1 MASPYP
7 QPEFDDSTPA
17 GEGDLA
23 VFPPTAPAQPADP
36 DRARSLGARP
46 LVPLAVAF
54 GLGTALAP
62 ALPLGSVGWA
72 AAALVGLL
80 LGAIG
85 PWIGARHLRWP
96 GLLAGFLCLGAQAMI
111 VDLREAP
118 PHHVSRLPEAAL
130 GAPILVEG
138 WVAVPPDPQPP
149 DTRDA
154 GDAPR
159 TRFVAEVT
167 HLTLGD
173 RRVSATGRARLTVL
187 GPPLD
192 LRYGDEVR
200 GRFRLRHPRRF
211 DNPGAFDYPAYLAS
225 QGIFLEGWTPE
236 PVEALA
242 TPHGSRIL
250 AAVFRVRALLLQR
263 MDAAMPAA
271 EAGLLKATVLGDRSG
286 LTPEM
291 NRAFLDSG
299 TFHILAISGLNVSL
313 LAGALFALLR
323 LARASPRL
331 AAGAS
336 AILVTCY
343 AALAG
348 ASASVIRAAV
358 MADVYLLAIVLDRRG
373 DLLNSLAL
381 SALAILWWNPR
392 GLQDVG
398 FQLTYLATFGI
409 ILVLPRC
416 ERGFAAVR
424 RPLRWV
430 IESVAITVAA
440 TAMTLPILATAFNR
454 VSPAGLLANIPIV
467 PLSGLITG
475 LGTAACALF
484 LLVPA
489 GIAGLNQLNGWL
501 VNLLFELARWFAGW
515 PWSSVRVFTPTG
527 AMLVTYYAAMAMLLW
542 AFPVVPAMEGRG
554 RSRRWAG
561 WGAVACCVGLGAQ
574 ALWLLYPPEK
584 GAGVRVTF
592 LDVGQG
598 EAIFVDTPGKGR
610 MLVDAGGMLG
620 GGFDLGRH
628 VIVPFL
634 WHEWVGHLDVLA
646 LTHPQSD
653 HIGGAPTI
661 LRTLSV
667 GEVWTGAGPA
677 LSPTDLWIQEY
688 LRRRRIP
695 HRVVVAGDA
704 PIRMGDAVIEVLH
717 PGPESMAARGGA
729 AREPRPNDRS
739 LVLRVRL
746 EDQAVLLTGDLER
759 DGEAALLHTGVA
771 LGAQVIKVPHHG
783 SRRSSTEAFLRAVG
797 PQTAVLSV
805 GHRNPF
811 RHPHPEVLA
820 RYQALGIHLW
830 RTDRNGAVCVEMR
843 PGSTRVWG
851 RRGES
856 AGPRAE
862 SQAGADP
869 EDGAAAEPP

>member
-7 QPEFDDSTPA
+7 QSEPSDSTPTS
-17 GEGDLA
+17 EGDLA
-23 VFPPTAPAQPADP
+23 VFPPMAPAQPADP
-36 DRARSLGARP
+36 DRARSFCARP
-46 LVPLAVAF
+46 IVPLAVAF
-54 GLGTALAP
+54 GLGIALAP

-72 AAALVGLL
+72 AAALVGLF

-85 PWIGARHLRWP
+85 PWAGARHLRWP
-96 GLLAGFLCLGAQAMI
+96 GLVAGFLCLGAQAM
-111 VDLREAP
+111 VVALREAP
-118 PHHVSRLPEAAL
+118 PHHLSRLPEAAL
-130 GAPILVEG
+130 GAPIPLEG
-138 WVAVPPDPQPP
+138 WVAVPPDPQPAEL
-149 DTRDA
+149 RDA
-154 GDAPR
+154 GDALR
-159 TRFVAEVT
+159 TRFVVEVT

-187 GPPLD
+187 GPALD

-200 GRFRLRHPRRF
+200 GHFRLRHPRRF

-225 QGIFLEGWTPE
+225 QGIFLEGWTQE

-263 MDAAMPAA
+263 IDAAMPAA

-313 LAGALFALLR
+313 LAGGLFAMLR

-331 AAGAS
+331 AACAS
-336 AILVTCY
+336 AILVTFY

-358 MADVYLLAIVLDRRG
+358 MADVYLLAIVLDRRA

-392 GLQDVG
+392 FLQDVG
-398 FQLTYLATFGI
+398 FQLTFLATLGI
-409 ILVLPRC
+409 ILVVPRC
-416 ERGFAAVR
+416 ERGLASVW

-440 TAMTLPILATAFNR
+440 TAITLPILATTFNR

-484 LLVPA
+484 LLIPA
-489 GIAGLNQLNGWL
+489 GVTGLNQVNGWL
-501 VNLLFELARWFAGW
+501 VDLLFGLARWFADW

-527 AMLVTYYAAMAMLLW
+527 AMLVTYYAAVAMLLW
-542 AFPVVPAMEGRG
+542 AFPVVPAMGGRG
-554 RSRRWAG
+554 RSRRWAA
-561 WGAVACCVGLGAQ
+561 WGAVACCLGLGGE

-584 GAGVRVTF
+584 GAAVRVTF

-598 EAIFVDTPGKGR
+598 EAIFLEAPGQGR
-610 MLVDAGGMLG
+610 MLVDAGGTQG
-620 GGFDLGRH
+620 GGFDIGQH

-634 WHEWVGHLDVLA
+634 WHEWVRHLDVLA

-661 LRTLSV
+661 LRMVSV

-704 PIRMGDAVIEVLH
+704 PFRMGEAVIEALH
-717 PGPESMAARGGA
+717 PDAGSMAATGGA
-729 AREPRPNDRS
+729 GRAPRPNDRS

-759 DGEAALLHTGVA
+759 DGEAALLHSGVA

-783 SRRSSTEAFLRAVG
+783 SRQSSTEAFLRAVG
-797 PQTAVLSV
+797 AQTAVLSV

-811 RHPHPEVLA
+811 RHPHPEILA
-820 RYQALGIHLW
+820 RYHALGIRLW
-830 RTDRNGAVCVEMR
+830 RTDRNGAVGVEMR
-843 PGSTRVWG
+843 PGNTRVWG

-856 AGPRAE
+856 HEPRAE
-862 SQAGADP
+862 SRDVTIGSPGEAP
-869 EDGAAAEPP
+869 

>member
-7 QPEFDDSTPA
+7 QSEPGDFTPTS
-17 GEGDLA
+17 EGDLA
-23 VFPPTAPAQPADP
+23 VFPPMAPAQPADP
-36 DRARSLGARP
+36 DRARSFCARP
-46 LVPLAVAF
+46 IVPLAVAF
-54 GLGTALAP
+54 GLGIALAP

-72 AAALVGLL
+72 AAALVGLF

-85 PWIGARHLRWP
+85 PWAGARHLRWP
-96 GLLAGFLCLGAQAMI
+96 GLVAGFLCLGAQAM
-111 VDLREAP
+111 VVALREAP
-118 PHHVSRLPEAAL
+118 PHHLSRLPEAAL
-130 GAPILVEG
+130 GAPIPLEG
-138 WVAVPPDPQPP
+138 WVAVPPDPQPAEL
-149 DTRDA
+149 RDA
-154 GDAPR
+154 GDALR
-159 TRFVAEVT
+159 TRFVVEVT

-187 GPPLD
+187 GPAPD

-200 GRFRLRHPRRF
+200 GHFRLRHPRRF

-225 QGIFLEGWTPE
+225 QGIFLEGWTQE

-263 MDAAMPAA
+263 IDAAMPAA

-313 LAGALFALLR
+313 LAGGLFAMLR

-331 AAGAS
+331 AACAS
-336 AILVTCY
+336 AILVTFY

-358 MADVYLLAIVLDRRG
+358 MADVYLLAIVLDRRA

-392 GLQDVG
+392 FLQDVG
-398 FQLTYLATFGI
+398 FQLTFLATLGI
-409 ILVLPRC
+409 ILVVPRC
-416 ERGFAAVR
+416 ERGLASVW

-440 TAMTLPILATAFNR
+440 TAITLPILATTFNR

-484 LLVPA
+484 LLIPA
-489 GIAGLNQLNGWL
+489 GVTGLNQVNGWL
-501 VNLLFELARWFAGW
+501 VDLLFGLARWFADW

-527 AMLVTYYAAMAMLLW
+527 VMLVTYYAAVAMLLW
-542 AFPVVPAMEGRG
+542 SFPVVPAMGGRG
-554 RSRRWAG
+554 RSRRWAA
-561 WGAVACCVGLGAQ
+561 WGAVACCLGLGGE

-584 GAGVRVTF
+584 GAAVRVTF

-598 EAIFVDTPGKGR
+598 EAIFLEAPGQGR
-610 MLVDAGGMLG
+610 MLVDAGGTQG
-620 GGFDLGRH
+620 GGFDIGQH

-634 WHEWVGHLDVLA
+634 WHEWVRHLDVLA

-661 LRTLSV
+661 LRMVSV

-704 PIRMGDAVIEVLH
+704 PFRMGEAVIEALH
-717 PGPESMAARGGA
+717 PDAGSMAATGGA
-729 AREPRPNDRS
+729 GRAPRPNDRS

-746 EDQAVLLTGDLER
+746 ADQAVLLTGDLER
-759 DGEAALLHTGVA
+759 DGEAALLHSGVA

-783 SRRSSTEAFLRAVG
+783 SRQSSTEAFLRAVG
-797 PQTAVLSV
+797 AQTAVLSV

-811 RHPHPEVLA
+811 RHPHPEILA
-820 RYQALGIHLW
+820 RYHALGIRLW
-830 RTDRNGAVCVEMR
+830 RTDRNGAVGVEMR
-843 PGSTRVWG
+843 PGNTRVWG

-856 AGPRAE
+856 HEPRAE
-862 SQAGADP
+862 SRDVTIGSPGEAP
-869 EDGAAAEPP
+869 

>member
-7 QPEFDDSTPA
+7 QSEPSDFTPTS
-17 GEGDLA
+17 EGDLA
-23 VFPPTAPAQPADP
+23 VFPPMAPAQPADP
-36 DRARSLGARP
+36 DRARSFCARP
-46 LVPLAVAF
+46 IVPLAVAF
-54 GLGTALAP
+54 GLGIALAP

-72 AAALVGLL
+72 AAALVGLF

-85 PWIGARHLRWP
+85 PWAGARHLRWP
-96 GLLAGFLCLGAQAMI
+96 GLVAGFLCLGAQAM
-111 VDLREAP
+111 VVALREAP
-118 PHHVSRLPEAAL
+118 PHHLSRLPEAAL
-130 GAPILVEG
+130 GAPIPLEG
-138 WVAVPPDPQPP
+138 WVAVPPDPQPAEL
-149 DTRDA
+149 RDA
-154 GDAPR
+154 GDALR
-159 TRFVAEVT
+159 TRFVVEVT

-187 GPPLD
+187 GPALD

-200 GRFRLRHPRRF
+200 GHFRLRHPRRF

-225 QGIFLEGWTPE
+225 QGIFLEGWTQE

-263 MDAAMPAA
+263 IDAAMPAA

-313 LAGALFALLR
+313 LAGGLFAMLR

-331 AAGAS
+331 AACAS
-336 AILVTCY
+336 AILVTFY

-392 GLQDVG
+392 FLQDVG
-398 FQLTYLATFGI
+398 FQLTFLATLGI
-409 ILVLPRC
+409 ILVVPRC
-416 ERGFAAVR
+416 ERGLASVW

-440 TAMTLPILATAFNR
+440 TAITLPILATTFNR
-454 VSPAGLLANIPIV
+454 VSPVGLLANIPIV

-484 LLVPA
+484 LLIPA
-489 GIAGLNQLNGWL
+489 GFTGLNQVNGWL
-501 VNLLFELARWFAGW
+501 VDLLFWLAGWFADW

-527 AMLVTYYAAMAMLLW
+527 AMLVTYYAAVAMLLW
-542 AFPVVPAMEGRG
+542 AFPVVPAMGGRG
-554 RSRRWAG
+554 RSRRWAA
-561 WGAVACCVGLGAQ
+561 WGAVACCLGLGGAV
-574 ALWLLYPPEK
+574 LWLLYPPEK
-584 GAGVRVTF
+584 GAAVRVTF

-598 EAIFVDTPGKGR
+598 EAIFLEAPGQGR
-610 MLVDAGGMLG
+610 MLVDAGGTQG
-620 GGFDLGRH
+620 GGFDIGQH

-634 WHEWVGHLDVLA
+634 WHEWVSHLDVLA

-661 LRTLSV
+661 LRMVSV
-667 GEVWTGAGPA
+667 GEVWTGPGPA

-704 PIRMGDAVIEVLH
+704 PFRMGEAVIEVLH
-717 PGPESMAARGGA
+717 PDAGSMAATGGA
-729 AREPRPNDRS
+729 GRAPRPNDRS

-746 EDQAVLLTGDLER
+746 ADQAVLLTGDLER
-759 DGEAALLHTGVA
+759 DGEAALLHSGVA

-783 SRRSSTEAFLRAVG
+783 SRQSSTEAFLRAVG
-797 PQTAVLSV
+797 AQTAVLSV

-811 RHPHPEVLA
+811 RHPHPEILA
-820 RYQALGIHLW
+820 RYHALGIRLW
-830 RTDRNGAVCVEMR
+830 RTDRNGAVGVEMR
-843 PGSTRVWG
+843 PGNTRVWG

-856 AGPRAE
+856 HEPRAE
-862 SQAGADP
+862 SRDVTIGSSGEAP
-869 EDGAAAEPP
+869 